1 MKVNIVKNS
10 IVFLNLILNEIYMK
24 EVIIYKFDRFII
36 VEFNMLKIVF

>member
-10 IVFLNLILNEIYMK
+10 IVFLNLILNEIYMR
-24 EVIIYKFDRFII
+24 EVIIYKFDWFII

>member
-10 IVFLNLILNEIYMK
+10 IVFLNLILNEIYMR